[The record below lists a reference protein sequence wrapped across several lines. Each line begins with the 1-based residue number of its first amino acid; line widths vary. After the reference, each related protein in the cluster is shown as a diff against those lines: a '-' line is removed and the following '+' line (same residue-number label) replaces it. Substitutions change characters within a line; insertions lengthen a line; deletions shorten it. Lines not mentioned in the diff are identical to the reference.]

1 MPSSRDVV
9 APHQQGRSGWRM
21 VAFYQK
27 YKIEFHISGMVF
39 CLIGG
44 KVRRDLFFVVVAAGV
59 LTFRLSRF
67 VLFGRCGGCFAVSS
81 LVSFLRPFRFL

>member
-9 APHQQGRSGWRM
+9 GSHQEGRSRWRM
-21 VAFYQK
+21 LAFYQK

-44 KVRRDLFFVVVAAGV
+44 KVRHVLFFFSG
-59 LTFRLSRF
+59 
-67 VLFGRCGGCFAVSS
+67 GCGG
-81 LVSFLRPFRFL
+81 FLPFRSVFFFFFPDSRLFSF